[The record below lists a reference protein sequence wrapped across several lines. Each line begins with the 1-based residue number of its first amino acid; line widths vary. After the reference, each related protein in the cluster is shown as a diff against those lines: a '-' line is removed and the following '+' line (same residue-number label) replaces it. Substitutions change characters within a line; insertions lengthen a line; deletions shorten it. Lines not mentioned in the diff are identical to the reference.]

1 MFCDYTPALQFKPP
15 LISAMYI
22 KIEMIVV
29 EGVQCGCYIQPFMPT
44 SGM

>member
-1 MFCDYTPALQFKPP
+1 MLQVKPP

-22 KIEMIVV
+22 KTESSEIVVV